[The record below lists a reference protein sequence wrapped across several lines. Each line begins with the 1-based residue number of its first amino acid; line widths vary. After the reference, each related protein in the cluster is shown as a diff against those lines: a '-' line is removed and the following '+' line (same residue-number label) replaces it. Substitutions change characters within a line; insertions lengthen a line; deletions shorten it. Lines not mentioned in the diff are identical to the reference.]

1 MTLNLTIVNPF
12 GIWQGSDHRLTDP
25 NTGVVVED
33 FSVNHVILRCR
44 DGSALL
50 AYAGAGR
57 IEKVDLSDWLRE
69 TLRGENRILDESLI
83 FIRENATKDLGALL
97 SKRGI
102 PHMFSVGAFLA
113 GRPWCIQIRNFNPRA
128 GLPEGPILDHFVT
141 VAKQV
146 DPSGRSF
153 IFGGTAVS
161 DKDRCTLF
169 GVASRKPRRPKEF
182 RNLLAAII
190 RRSAATEAGRRS
202 ISPHCVTSYVP
213 PTGEPFES
221 EFHDAKGANS
231 ALTIPM
237 LLFGIDTTEMQ
248 RNVMTALHASWVD
261 CQQSVLGGGRQ
272 KFRGI
277 KKPFAALKRPAYPT

>member
-1 MTLNLTIVNPF
+1 M
-12 GIWQGSDHRLTDP
+12 
-25 NTGVVVED
+25 
-33 FSVNHVILRCR
+33 
-44 DGSALL
+44 
-50 AYAGAGR
+50 
-57 IEKVDLSDWLRE
+57 
-69 TLRGENRILDESLI
+69 DESLI

-146 DPSGRSF
+146 DPSGQSF

-182 RNLLAAII
+182 RN
-190 RRSAATEAGRRS
+190 
-202 ISPHCVTSYVP
+202 C
-213 PTGEPFES
+213 
-221 EFHDAKGANS
+221 
-231 ALTIPM
+231 
-237 LLFGIDTTEMQ
+237 
-248 RNVMTALHASWVD
+248 
-261 CQQSVLGGGRQ
+261 
-272 KFRGI
+272 
-277 KKPFAALKRPAYPT
+277 

>member
-1 MTLNLTIVNPF
+1 
-12 GIWQGSDHRLTDP
+12 
-25 NTGVVVED
+25 
-33 FSVNHVILRCR
+33 
-44 DGSALL
+44 
-50 AYAGAGR
+50 
-57 IEKVDLSDWLRE
+57 
-69 TLRGENRILDESLI
+69 
-83 FIRENATKDLGALL
+83 
-97 SKRGI
+97 
-102 PHMFSVGAFLA
+102 MFSVGAFLA

-128 GLPEGPILDHFVT
+128 GLSEGPILDHFVT

-248 RNVMTALHASWVD
+248 RNAITALHASWVD